1 MLLKRVGA
9 YAIDMIII
17 LLVARLIG
25 SALPNQDKISAISV
39 DSQAVVEEFS
49 KAVNSE
55 NVEELEK
62 ANEKMNSLNYQLS
75 RASIPNDLM
84 MVGLYFLYFI
94 VFQRYNNGQTLGKK
108 LLKLEVVDEDD
119 VVSFKKLMIRS
130 VILYAMAFTLIDV
143 LLVIILKESMYISV
157 STWVSLIKYLS
168 LLCCFLPMLVGKK
181 GLHDKLAG
189 TTVVL
194 VGSDIKD
201 EGKATKWKKSVD
213 KEKEIK
219 KYRVNHTSGKKGR

>member
-1 MLLKRVGA
+1 MLLKRIGA
-9 YAIDMIII
+9 YVIDMVII

-25 SALPNQDKISAISV
+25 SVLPNQDKISEISV
-39 DSQAVVEEFS
+39 ESQNVVEEFS
-49 KAVNSE
+49 QAVNSE
-55 NVEELEK
+55 DSVALKE

-75 RASIPNDLM
+75 KASIFNDL
-84 MVGLYFLYFI
+84 VLIGLYFLYFI

-108 LLKLEVVDEDD
+108 LMKIEVVDEDD
-119 VVSFKKLMIRS
+119 VVSLKKLLIRG
-130 VILYAMAFTLIDV
+130 VILYAMAFSLIDI
-143 LLVIILKESMYISV
+143 LLVIIFKESMYISV

-168 LLCCFLPMLVGKK
+168 LLCCFLPILFGKK
-181 GLHDKLAG
+181 GLHDKIAG
-189 TTVVL
+189 TSVVL

-201 EGKATKWKKSVD
+201 EGKATKWKKTVD

>member
-75 RASIPNDLM
+75 KASIPNDLM

-108 LLKLEVVDEDD
+108 LLKLEVVDEED

-130 VILYAMAFTLIDV
+130 VVLYAMAFTLIDV

-189 TTVVL
+189 TTVIL

>member
-1 MLLKRVGA
+1 MLLKRIGA
-9 YAIDMIII
+9 YVIDMIII

-25 SALPNQDKISAISV
+25 SVLPNQEKINEISLK
-39 DSQAVVEEFS
+39 SQSVIEEFS
-49 KAVNSE
+49 NAINSE
-55 NVEELEK
+55 DEEALMI

-75 RASIPNDLM
+75 KESIFNDLVL
-84 MVGLYFLYFI
+84 VGLYFLYFI

-108 LLKLEVVDEDD
+108 LFKIEIIDEED
-119 VVSFKKLMIRS
+119 VVSFKKLLIRG
-130 VILYAMAFTLIDV
+130 VLLYAMVFSIIDI
-143 LLVIILKESMYISV
+143 LLVIIFKESMYISI
-157 STWVSLIKYLS
+157 STWVSLIKYFT
-168 LLCCFLPMLVGKK
+168 LLCCFLPILFGKK
-181 GLHDKLAG
+181 GLHDKIAG

-201 EGKATKWKKSVD
+201 EGKATSWKKTVD